1 MAYNPQM
8 ENDETLEEFVRIL
21 GRIKNLLGEET
32 IPNDTGI
39 DLVDAIEQF
48 RQSGSDKDADELAEL
63 LERAEELKAQ
73 NKAKHTTMTINRA
86 TVALAARCR
95 RTILVKR

>member
-8 ENDETLEEFVRIL
+8 ENDETLEEFVQIL
-21 GRIKNLLGEET
+21 GRIKDLLGEET

-39 DLVDAIEQF
+39 DLADAIEQL
-48 RQSGSDKDADELAEL
+48 RQSGSDEDADELAEL

-73 NKAKHTTMTINRA
+73 HKAES
-86 TVALAARCR
+86 
-95 RTILVKR
+95 